1 MRDVAER
8 LRDVLEAIERIERRS
23 VRNKAALEA
32 DELLQVW
39 MIHHLQTIGEACR
52 AIPEEIR
59 GRYPDVP
66 WKRII
71 GMRHILVHHY
81 FEIDV
86 DLVWSALENELPR
99 MAAAITKILGE
110 ISEGG

>member
-23 VRNKAALEA
+23 VRDKAALEA

-39 MIHHLQTIGEACR
+39 MIHHRQTIGEACR
-52 AIPEEIR
+52 AIPEEFR
-59 GRYPDVP
+59 GRHPDVP

-86 DLVWSALENELPR
+86 DLVWSVLEKELPD
-99 MAAAITKILGE
+99 MAAAIRKILAEVTRGA
-110 ISEGG
+110 